1 VLHNL
6 GRATLVG
13 DRTAGAGHMVNMFDL
28 PRGFVAGVSIT
39 RVSDPR
45 TGREFE
51 AVGVQ
56 PDVRV
61 PPERALGVAHTMA
74 LRAQLA
80 KTNDDAR
87 RRALEMRIEWLTA
100 RDSTIAI
107 ASDRIAAITGPYEC
121 DRSVR
126 RVNGRLE
133 YRRGNGMAEE
143 LVPLGGDRFGLAGE
157 ARVSFSAGT
166 PAAMLVERA
175 DGTSSSYPRVAGTP

>member
-1 VLHNL
+1 
-6 GRATLVG
+6 
-13 DRTAGAGHMVNMFDL
+13 MVNMFDL
-28 PRGFVAGVSIT
+28 PRGFIAGVSIT

-61 PPERALGVAHTMA
+61 PPERALGIAHTMA

-80 KTNDDAR
+80 KTDDDAR

-107 ASDRIAAITGPYEC
+107 ASDRLATIAGIYEG

-133 YRRGNGMAEE
+133 FRRGNRMAEE
-143 LVPLGGDRFGLAGE
+143 LVPLGRDRFGLAGE
-157 ARVSFSAGT
+157 ARVTFAPGT
-166 PAAMLVERA
+166 PAPVMTVERA